1 MAKEKTKVLNASL
14 TPTEIK
20 NLEDISK
27 EFFGKENK
35 SGMIRYWIN
44 KYKSEDRCSVV
55 ANVWV

>member
-14 TPTEIK
+14 TPTEIN
-20 NLEDISK
+20 NLENISK

-44 KYKSEDRCSVV
+44 KYKSQD
-55 ANVWV
+55 